1 MVKPDVLEQLAV
13 KGVDINAVAD
23 QLIEDRK
30 QIPRLVEALQT
41 ERSSKKFAF
50 EKALR
55 LVSQNQPGLIYPFFD
70 VFADLLVGENSILKW
85 GAIIT
90 IGHLTVVDK
99 KKKFEKFVRR
109 QLKNTRKSVAGKAAR
124 FIHKYE

>member
-90 IGHLTVVDK
+90 IGHLTAVDK